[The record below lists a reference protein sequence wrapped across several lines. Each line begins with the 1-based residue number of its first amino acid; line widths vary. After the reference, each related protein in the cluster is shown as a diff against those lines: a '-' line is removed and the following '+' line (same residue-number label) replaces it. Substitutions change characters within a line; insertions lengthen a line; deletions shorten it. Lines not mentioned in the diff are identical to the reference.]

1 MQSGKRCLGSDLGV
15 NRGKLKRHRKN
26 KAELILVE
34 KALDRLREQLEDVE
48 EVSGKV
54 TKSSDDFPY
63 IEEHMTVRMADPKK
77 SDPIKDRIRKKGARK
92 EELET
97 EIREVEE
104 FIAGM
109 PEGIDKEIFEMV
121 YLDGMTQQK
130 AGEIIGYTQGRVAQ
144 IIRGYLK
151 D

>member
-1 MQSGKRCLGSDLGV
+1 M
-15 NRGKLKRHRKN
+15 NRGELKRHRKN

-63 IEEHMTVRMADPKK
+63 IEEHVAVRMADPKK
-77 SDPIKDRIRKKGARK
+77 ADPIKDRIRKKETRK

-109 PEGIDKEIFEMV
+109 PGGIDKEIFEMV
-121 YLDGMTQQK
+121 YVDGMTQQK

>member
-1 MQSGKRCLGSDLGV
+1 
-15 NRGKLKRHRKN
+15 
-26 KAELILVE
+26 
-34 KALDRLREQLEDVE
+34 
-48 EVSGKV
+48 
-54 TKSSDDFPY
+54 
-63 IEEHMTVRMADPKK
+63 MADPKK

>member
-1 MQSGKRCLGSDLGV
+1 M
-15 NRGKLKRHRKN
+15 NRGELKRHRKN

-63 IEEHMTVRMADPKK
+63 IEEHVAVRMADPKK
-77 SDPIKDRIRKKGARK
+77 ADPIKDRIRKKETKK

-121 YLDGMTQQK
+121 YLEGVSQK
-130 AGEIIGYTQGRVAQ
+130 ETGEITGYTQSMVSK
-144 IIRGYLK
+144 IISGCLK
-151 D
+151 DS